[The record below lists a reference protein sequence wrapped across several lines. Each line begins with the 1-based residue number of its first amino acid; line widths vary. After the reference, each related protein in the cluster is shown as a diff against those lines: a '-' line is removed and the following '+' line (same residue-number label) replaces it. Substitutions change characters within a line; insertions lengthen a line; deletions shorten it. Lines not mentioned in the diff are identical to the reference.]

1 MVAITNVSQAPF
13 PAYMNAI
20 AGRTETAALGAA
32 LATDWV
38 STSGI
43 DRMFLRSP
51 AIPPGGPDG
60 GFTDPDGLT
69 ASPISL
75 PSSSVRCGGR
85 GAPGVTAPRP
95 RTDSHRRNR
104 GAGGE
109 T

>member
-1 MVAITNVSQAPF
+1 
-13 PAYMNAI
+13 MNAI

-32 LATDWV
+32 LATDCV

-43 DRMFLRSP
+43 ERMFLRSP
-51 AIPPGGPDG
+51 ALPAGGPDG
-60 GFTDPDGLT
+60 GLTDPDGLT

-75 PSSSVRCGGR
+75 PPFSARCGGR

-104 GAGGE
+104 GAQRQ
-109 T
+109 TPCN